1 LKNIQFNKLIN
12 KQKTGREREM
22 KKALLI
28 LAIFSLCVAIA
39 TATAFGATLK
49 GKKYGIFNIL
59 GIQADHTYHCA
70 DSSCWSWTGGESG
83 GTVIPYTT
91 ATGNYSKAQCTS
103 SNWGCRFVYAVQGVC
118 HQECNRGLYTTS
130 PRKTIASG
138 GVGGYWLTG
147 PTFGTYGEAVSWTAC
162 KTACWLW

>member
-1 LKNIQFNKLIN
+1 
-12 KQKTGREREM
+12 M
-22 KKALLI
+22 KKTLLI
-28 LAIFSLCVAIA
+28 LAILGLCVAVLS
-39 TATAFGATLK
+39 ATAFGATLK

-83 GTVIPYTT
+83 GSVIAYTT
-91 ATGNYSKAQCTS
+91 ATGNATKAKCTS
-103 SNWGCRFVYAVQGVC
+103 SNWGCRYIYAVQGVC
-118 HQECNRGLYTTS
+118 HQEANRGLYSTS

-147 PTFGTYGEAVSWTAC
+147 PTFGTYGNSVTWLACRIAC
-162 KTACWLW
+162 KL